1 MNKSI
6 IGLAFLPVI
15 AIILII
21 STGQNP
27 EEPIPVATMEESA
40 LSLED
45 ELEQKALDFVNNYR
59 GQDGLGKTLDEIITT
74 EVTITYP
81 DENIISNLSKLGG
94 SFAVKDFTEEGNFYE
109 VHLFFETDREI
120 IDYAF
125 YTDLDTGKIV
135 SGNERAKNLLYVLDT
150 FD

>member
-6 IGLAFLPVI
+6 IGLAILPVM

-21 STGQNP
+21 STGEDP
-27 EEPIPVATMEESA
+27 EETFPVVTMEESTV
-40 LSLED
+40 SIED

-59 GQDGLGKTLDEIITT
+59 GQDDSGKTLEEIITT

-81 DENIISNLSKLGG
+81 DENIVSNLSKLGG

-109 VHLFFETDREI
+109 IHLFFETDREM
-120 IDYAF
+120 IDYVF
-125 YTDLDTGKIV
+125 YTDLDTGEIV